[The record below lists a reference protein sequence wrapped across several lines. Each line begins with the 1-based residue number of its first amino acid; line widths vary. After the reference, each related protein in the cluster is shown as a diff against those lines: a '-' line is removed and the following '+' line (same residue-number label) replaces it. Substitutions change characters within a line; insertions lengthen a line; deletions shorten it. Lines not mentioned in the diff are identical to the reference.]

1 MFTGIQTVQSEIAVM
16 KKLEHENIV
25 KLYEV
30 IEDSENDKIYLS
42 NLIYFCLN
50 NLILVLFNQVL
61 DFAEKGQLIEY
72 DERK

>member
-1 MFTGIQTVQSEIAVM
+1 M

-61 DFAEKGQLIEY
+61 DFAEKG
-72 DERK
+72 